1 MCEVLKWIA
10 RGRLRP
16 KHALMIKMLAGENP
30 HEWRYF
36 EVTAVASTGM
46 WSSKQR
52 KFTSRLLS

>member
-1 MCEVLKWIA
+1 
-10 RGRLRP
+10 
-16 KHALMIKMLAGENP
+16 MIKMLAGENP